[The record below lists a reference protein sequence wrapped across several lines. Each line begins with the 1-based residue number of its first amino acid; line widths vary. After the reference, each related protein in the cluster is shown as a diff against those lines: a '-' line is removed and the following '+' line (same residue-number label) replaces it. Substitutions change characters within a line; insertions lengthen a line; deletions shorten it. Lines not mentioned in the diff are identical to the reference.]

1 MILFWSLG
9 GVLAA
14 GALFHVLHPL
24 LSARGG
30 ATLSRNLANVAIYR
44 DQLRELEA
52 DIAAGTLA
60 QADYER
66 ARAELEARLLQD
78 VARPVA
84 RKQSAHRGAPGA
96 ALAAGIA
103 IPLIAVVV
111 YLLTGNPGAIDRT
124 PPKSS
129 APVQMVER
137 LAARLRANP
146 EDAAAWQ
153 LLGRSYSALGRFP
166 EAAKAYAQAAQ
177 RTPQAAPLLADF
189 AEALAMARGRRLEG
203 EPEKLILRALE
214 IDTDNLKALAL
225 AGTVAYER
233 KDYARATVYWRRLLA
248 LVPPGSENARIIR
261 ANVDKARELA
271 GRNAPPKYPGP

>member
-84 RKQSAHRGAPGA
+84 RKQSARKQSAHRGAPGV

-137 LAARLRANP
+137 L
-146 EDAAAWQ
+146 
-153 LLGRSYSALGRFP
+153 
-166 EAAKAYAQAAQ
+166 
-177 RTPQAAPLLADF
+177 
-189 AEALAMARGRRLEG
+189 EG

-214 IDTDNLKALAL
+214 VDPDNLKALAL